1 MLIAELFELAK
12 SERAGALC
20 VVLNKATANSAT
32 DPALH
37 GVSYDWGSLNSVL
50 CSAGHSAVV
59 ATFLEGSTTYRSRVQ
74 LTTVPAGGVSHDGI
88 LPFVTASASDGSV
101 CYHHMGVSWVHA
113 NYDFILAE
121 LLSFLGLNNAFQ
133 LASSSS
139 LLRSTRYFTAR
150 CEVQNF
156 DVKAHSEWYYNFY
169 LKNRMNV
176 YQYLIDKRAVLDYL
190 ARWCPFPGWEKHCRV
205 PQQNLV
211 AYSDK
216 IVLPGDPEVMQLI
229 K

>member
-1 MLIAELFELAK
+1 MLELTAILASPAVGVQCGQGTLKACEQIHMLIAELFELAK

-133 LASSSS
+133 LVSSSS
-139 LLRSTRYFTAR
+139 HVCNFASNIPSVVPYQTFDIRLRVCRS
-150 CEVQNF
+150 VP
-156 DVKAHSEWYYNFY
+156 
-169 LKNRMNV
+169 
-176 YQYLIDKRAVLDYL
+176 AV
-190 ARWCPFPGWEKHCRV
+190 AGCR
-205 PQQNLV
+205 
-211 AYSDK
+211 
-216 IVLPGDPEVMQLI
+216 
-229 K
+229 